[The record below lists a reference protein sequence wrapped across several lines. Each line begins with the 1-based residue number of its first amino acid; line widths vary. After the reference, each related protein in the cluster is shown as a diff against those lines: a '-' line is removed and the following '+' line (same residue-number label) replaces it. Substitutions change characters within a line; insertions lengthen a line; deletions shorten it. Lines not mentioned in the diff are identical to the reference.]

1 MACEVHQISAV
12 LPVVNCEGRI
22 KADLGGIV
30 PQEPRTDAVEGPGPN
45 QRARYPHRAVDV
57 SPNPFHSSDHFAGGP
72 PRKGDE
78 KDASRIGTIH
88 NEMGDPISQRVGFS

>member
-1 MACEVHQISAV
+1 MPWKVPAQIRELVIPPALLS
-12 LPVVNCEGRI
+12 R
-22 KADLGGIV
+22 
-30 PQEPRTDAVEGPGPN
+30 
-45 QRARYPHRAVDV
+45 
-57 SPNPFHSSDHFAGGP
+57 NPFHPSRHFAGGP